1 MRWVK
6 RFMDHT
12 AYIAMGSNLG
22 DRRVMIAAAVDALRS
37 DEEVLEVEVS
47 GLMETDPVGGPA
59 GQDRYLNGAARV
71 RTTRDAGSLLAL
83 MLAIEKRLGRL
94 RREHWGPR
102 SMDLDLLLFDDA
114 VIDEPGLT
122 VPHPR
127 MGERGFVLKPLAEIA
142 GEVIHPVTKQSIRG
156 MLSRLDNTLSS

>member
-1 MRWVK
+1 
-6 RFMDHT
+6 
-12 AYIAMGSNLG
+12 
-22 DRRVMIAAAVDALRS
+22 MIAAAVDALRS

-142 GEVIHPVTKQSIRG
+142 GEVIHPVTKQSIRA

>member
-1 MRWVK
+1 
-6 RFMDHT
+6 
-12 AYIAMGSNLG
+12 
-22 DRRVMIAAAVDALRS
+22 MIAAAVDALRS

-142 GEVIHPVTKQSIRG
+142 GEVIHPVTKQSIRA
-156 MLSRLDNTLSS
+156 MLSRLDNTLYS